1 MARPQNRKRHRG
13 DDPPSQH
20 HLPPKKARLNSRP
33 SQSSNFAPG
42 FYDDLSERS
51 GLRLTPRALRE
62 LDRRNGEIQL
72 PKYTIPDT
80 SFTTLAEFARQNRRG
95 GPNLCH
101 LRGYTRPTSIARA
114 MASTS
119 SASSKAQ
126 QSTKAT
132 TVTSKSKRSSAYD
145 ANFEQ
150 HLINNNIY
158 PPLYRFPDGCRT
170 PKPANW
176 EEIRRVLRA
185 PRASLSPS
193 RIPESAFEDFQV
205 KNTTKS
211 EGTVMRSVVPI
222 LAGDADIL
230 NEGHLPFVN
239 LDSITKNTTVNPVPD
254 FFDGAEP
261 AAVDRQVREDLDR
274 IIVPTG
280 RASVPLA
287 PNFFLEAKSPAG
299 SLEVAERQA
308 VLDGAHGALMMHAL
322 KNYLGKED
330 AYDGNAHAFTATL
343 LGGFLKLYAHH
354 FTAPTAHGQRPHYH
368 TTQIKAYALT
378 GDDDF
383 CTIEDH
389 DGGSSPLDFYDCQLF
404 AEPDDDDQET
414 QETKIGLGI
423 LQTYGKDDAADQE
436 RDLSRRD
443 TEASTA
449 FATSFASSLTS
460 DLSQPKLPR
469 TPPSPSSSRV
479 HKKRGPVE
487 DH

>member
-13 DDPPSQH
+13 DDPSQH

-33 SQSSNFAPG
+33 SQSSNFAPE

-72 PKYTIPDT
+72 PEYTIPDT

-211 EGTVMRSVVPI
+211 EGTVMRSVFPI

-261 AAVDRQVREDLDR
+261 AAVDRQ
-274 IIVPTG
+274 
-280 RASVPLA
+280 
-287 PNFFLEAKSPAG
+287 
-299 SLEVAERQA
+299 
-308 VLDGAHGALMMHAL
+308 
-322 KNYLGKED
+322 
-330 AYDGNAHAFTATL
+330 
-343 LGGFLKLYAHH
+343 
-354 FTAPTAHGQRPHYH
+354 
-368 TTQIKAYALT
+368 
-378 GDDDF
+378 GDDLVS
-383 CTIEDH
+383 TIEDH